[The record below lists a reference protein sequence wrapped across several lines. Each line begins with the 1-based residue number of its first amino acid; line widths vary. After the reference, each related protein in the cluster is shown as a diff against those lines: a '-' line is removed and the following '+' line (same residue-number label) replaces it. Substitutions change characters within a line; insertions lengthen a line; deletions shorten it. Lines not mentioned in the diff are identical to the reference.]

1 MKTNLPFNFPMITH
15 VPFDNCILG
24 ILQNYPDTF
33 DWIYSNFINVYIN
46 KKSGAD
52 YFFPKFLWNICPFID
67 TYTLPFI
74 FVKDN
79 FTNYTD
85 FLEFCLK
92 DGFYVYSILNRR
104 PIHKYKTQIDDDH
117 NPIITNID
125 TLSQTVQMYDFFNN
139 GIYTIYECSYAEMN
153 EAFRSLP
160 QCKGFNVDDYLNNY
174 SEIIL
179 LKYHAQQEYMF
190 NPDNLKKTI
199 NDFLNCTNLLSKC
212 DSYLFLENNYKDS
225 FFWGIECWK
234 NIFPSPMVRRH
245 FSLLRAHSKMWS
257 YRYQYFSE
265 KKYLNA
271 SDYIESIIFELIN
284 TATIALN
291 FYLRESLRKNKA
303 GGCNFEIILP
313 LLEKCEALEYKICE
327 YFISNLNN

>member
-1 MKTNLPFNFPMITH
+1 M
-15 VPFDNCILG
+15 
-24 ILQNYPDTF
+24 
-33 DWIYSNFINVYIN
+33 
-46 KKSGAD
+46 
-52 YFFPKFLWNICPFID
+52 
-67 TYTLPFI
+67 
-74 FVKDN
+74 
-79 FTNYTD
+79 
-85 FLEFCLK
+85 
-92 DGFYVYSILNRR
+92 R
-104 PIHKYKTQIDDDH
+104 PIHKYKTQIDEDH

-139 GIYTIYECSYAEMN
+139 GIYTMYECSYDEMN

-160 QCKGFNVDDYLNNY
+160 QCKGFNVEDYLNNY

-179 LKYHAQQEYMF
+179 LKYRTQQEYMF

-271 SDYIESIIFELIN
+271 SDYIESIISDLNN
-284 TATIALN
+284 TAKLTLN
-291 FYLRESLRKNKA
+291 LYLRESMRNNKA
-303 GGCNFEIILP
+303 GNCNFERIFP
-313 LLEKCEALEYKICE
+313 LLEKCETLEYKICE
-327 YFISNLNN
+327 YFLSNL